1 MKEED
6 YKEAFNAFEQIIKT
20 FNEDY
25 ELLINGL
32 SFNKDKTI
40 SIGVLQHISVLL
52 SNETL
57 NRSILYSDA
66 ERNYISHVKKAIS
79 ERIDVIRN
87 DKDPLRKGRL
97 TPEQTLKYST
107 DTKPRPPVS
116 SPPTDRNIK
125 EGRQP
130 DKPWYKF

>member
-20 FNEDY
+20 FTEDY

-40 SIGVLQHISVLL
+40 SIGVLQHISILL

-57 NRSILYSDA
+57 NNSILYSDA
-66 ERNYISHVKKAIS
+66 EINYIFCVRKAIS

-116 SPPTDRNIK
+116 SPPPDRNLK